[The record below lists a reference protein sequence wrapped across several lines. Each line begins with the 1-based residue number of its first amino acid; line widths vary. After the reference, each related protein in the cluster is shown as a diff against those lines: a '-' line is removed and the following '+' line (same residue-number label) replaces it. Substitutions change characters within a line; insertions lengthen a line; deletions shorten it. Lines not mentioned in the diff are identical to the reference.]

1 MVFVNKDGFI
11 SSFHIC
17 MSLLHFLVWLHC
29 MLNSS
34 ENGHHYLV
42 LREGK
47 QTSDVSHRFFV
58 NAFNGLR
65 KFILF
70 LADLVFL
77 LVNG

>member
-1 MVFVNKDGFI
+1 
-11 SSFHIC
+11 
-17 MSLLHFLVWLHC
+17 

-70 LADLVFL
+70 LADLLFL
-77 LVNG
+77 LVMDDEFCQMLFFFLSLFFHLFLLVGG